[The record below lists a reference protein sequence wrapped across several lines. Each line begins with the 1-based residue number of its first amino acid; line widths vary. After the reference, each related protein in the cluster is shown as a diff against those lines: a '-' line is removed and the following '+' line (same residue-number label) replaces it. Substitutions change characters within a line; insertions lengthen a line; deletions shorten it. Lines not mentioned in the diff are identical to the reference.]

1 VTEETLIAIR
11 WIVYGSIFST
21 VLWLGWD
28 PYHPLMTFFAA
39 GLLSFLGGAAIMLP
53 IELAFDSEM
62 QASPVKRALIFFAV
76 LGFLIL
82 VFWSGGG
89 GDYYEL

>member
-11 WIVYGSIFST
+11 WIVYVSIFSII
-21 VLWLGWD
+21 LWLGWD
-28 PYHPLMTFFAA
+28 PYHPLMTFFGA
-39 GLLSFLGGAAIMLP
+39 GLLSFLGGPFIMMP

-62 QASPVKRALIFFAV
+62 QASPVKRTLIFFAV
-76 LGFLIL
+76 LGFVIL
-82 VFWSGGG
+82 VFWSGKA